1 MKSNSD
7 GLMIDGI
14 VGYIDRDNIDTDQII
29 PTEYLKSIKKFG
41 FEDYL
46 FDGWRYHDD
55 GRLGIKKEEREINE
69 DFILNKT
76 PFNESKI
83 LLARDNFGCGSS
95 REHAVWALR
104 DFGIKAV
111 IASSFGD
118 ISSNVGLLVGSG
130 LKKNPMTCAHQIL
143 DELNKNDLK
152 NIKSITVTKPGFIN
166 FFIEDSFYQN
176 YIGTINSLKSKF
188 GRSSIG
194 KGKKANVEFVS
205 ANPTG
210 PLTVGHGRNAV
221 IGDTVSNILVWNG
234 FDVTREFTQKI
245 WQDCSSHKFLYVLS
259 KNI

>member
-118 ISSNVGLLVGSG
+118 IFYNNCFKNGVLPIQLQKDQIEELFQTIKDEILELSVDLQKRIITIGDKEVSFDVEDHLIDRIIYGLDDV
-130 LKKNPMTCAHQIL
+130 
-143 DELNKNDLK
+143 D
-152 NIKSITVTKPGFIN
+152 IT
-166 FFIEDSFYQN
+166 
-176 YIGTINSLKSKF
+176 LKSKDKIF
-188 GRSSIG
+188 NFEKNR
-194 KGKKANVEFVS
+194 KE
-205 ANPTG
+205 
-210 PLTVGHGRNAV
+210 
-221 IGDTVSNILVWNG
+221 
-234 FDVTREFTQKI
+234 TRPWIFINE
-245 WQDCSSHKFLYVLS
+245 
-259 KNI
+259 

>member
-118 ISSNVGLLVGSG
+118 IFYNNCFKNGVLPIQLQKDQIEELFQTIKDEVLELSVDLQKRINTIGDKELSFDVEDHLIDRIIYGLDDV
-130 LKKNPMTCAHQIL
+130 
-143 DELNKNDLK
+143 D
-152 NIKSITVTKPGFIN
+152 IT
-166 FFIEDSFYQN
+166 
-176 YIGTINSLKSKF
+176 LKSKDKIF
-188 GRSSIG
+188 NFEKNR
-194 KGKKANVEFVS
+194 KE
-205 ANPTG
+205 
-210 PLTVGHGRNAV
+210 
-221 IGDTVSNILVWNG
+221 
-234 FDVTREFTQKI
+234 TRPWIFINE
-245 WQDCSSHKFLYVLS
+245 
-259 KNI
+259 